1 MENFFKACIEST
13 FTNENLNM
21 LWLNRQSKQDIIG
34 LETDLPI
41 RYKLNDKGTRNI
53 ELMLESQFGFYYK
66 TMALVEDT
74 NILFP
79 RQFEA
84 LTTQINFKGFK
95 KYGMKPEINVMI
107 GAFSMETLSYAMK
120 NEDVEEYKSNDGKL
134 ELVKA
139 FDGTMQTFV
148 KTEDSFAM
156 SSFSLTSGMFS
167 SELDNEAVSSF
178 NFTNGNSGIYPTKN
192 SHQWLDRLAPQRLL
206 EIFTI
211 EQM

>member
-1 MENFFKACIEST
+1 
-13 FTNENLNM
+13 
-21 LWLNRQSKQDIIG
+21 
-34 LETDLPI
+34 
-41 RYKLNDKGTRNI
+41 
-53 ELMLESQFGFYYK
+53 
-66 TMALVEDT
+66 
-74 NILFP
+74 
-79 RQFEA
+79 
-84 LTTQINFKGFK
+84 
-95 KYGMKPEINVMI
+95 MKPEINVMI

-206 EIFTI
+206 EIL
-211 EQM
+211 QKK